1 MDRPF
6 FPEKTTLFLSL
17 LIKRTRALCF
27 FDDAR
32 STKKRKKE
40 KREAQSRVTSVNRCC
55 VSIRRG
61 FATSKKEIEKAK
73 ACISLSRSRARRLE
87 KKKKVELLSFKV

>member
-1 MDRPF
+1 MLDQQQ
-6 FPEKTTLFLSL
+6 K
-17 LIKRTRALCF
+17 
-27 FDDAR
+27 
-32 STKKRKKE
+32 KKE

-61 FATSKKEIEKAK
+61 FATSKKGIEKAK